1 MITDTKEEN
10 TILAMGESPT
20 LDIRYDGNICYIPF
34 AYHLIPIE
42 GIAKTAAV
50 MRRGELAG
58 RPDNG
63 WREVPIKEHI
73 NHAISHLLA
82 YVAGR
87 YDESHL
93 ANASCRVLMALDM
106 DRLERLPVG
115 YPDPPVTLGGSAP
128 VQGPTLMGK

>member
-87 YDESHL
+87 HKEPHL
-93 ANASCRVLMALDM
+93 ANAACRVLMALDL
-106 DRLERLPVG
+106 DRKEVLPVAF
-115 YPDPPVTLGGSAP
+115 PNLPTTLGEGTRVES
-128 VQGPTLMGK
+128 PTLMGK